1 MKNILS
7 SLYKTLI
14 INKKNIII
22 FSISLLYIEFLIYSM
37 RFSFIYGNLK
47 HRSEE
52 SITSDAFDFFFLL
65 INTFIPSIFSY
76 IVIKQSV
83 LIDFKTGM
91 YKFIFSSPKSEKDIM
106 KEKIIESGIILLFSI
121 ILSLI
126 LNTIYL
132 FIFFEKATI
141 CSYKLESM
149 IYLPLLII
157 GIIILPL
164 LLFAKIEAIFQKYLL
179 IIICIILIPVVGFS
193 IYATNNTEILSF
205 FLSNFIEKLNKWI
218 DRFSLLIVIMEF
230 LALFLSIIASY
241 YLGVKILK
249 RRDKICS
256 D

>member
-37 RFSFIYGNLK
+37 RFSFIYGILK

-65 INTFIPSIFSY
+65 MNTFIPSIFSY

-141 CSYKLESM
+141 CSY
-149 IYLPLLII
+149 
-157 GIIILPL
+157 
-164 LLFAKIEAIFQKYLL
+164 
-179 IIICIILIPVVGFS
+179 
-193 IYATNNTEILSF
+193 
-205 FLSNFIEKLNKWI
+205 
-218 DRFSLLIVIMEF
+218 
-230 LALFLSIIASY
+230 
-241 YLGVKILK
+241 
-249 RRDKICS
+249 
-256 D
+256 